1 MDATAD
7 RLLLVLIVSDIA
19 LLGTRR
25 LGRAIGLAALQG
37 ILVGLLALAAHHGP
51 LTGRTLLLAVLGIG
65 LRGVLFPLLLRLV
78 ARRAGGDRE
87 LEPYVGYVPSLLL
100 GIAMLAGAMALGSRL
115 QLPANDMPPLLVTAA
130 LFTMLTGV
138 FLVVARRRALT
149 QCLGYVVLENGIYG
163 FGVATVS
170 DVPALVELGALLD
183 LFLAVLV
190 MGVAIYRIT
199 AEFDHMDTDQ
209 LDALKG

>member
-1 MDATAD
+1 MEGTAD
-7 RLLLVLIVSDIA
+7 RLMLVLIVSDVA

-37 ILVGLLALAAHHGP
+37 VLVGLLALAAHHGP

-65 LRGVLFPLLLRLV
+65 LRGVLFPVLLRFV

-87 LEPYVGYVPSLLL
+87 LEPYVGYGPSLLL
-100 GIAMLAGAMALGSRL
+100 GIAMLGGAMALGGRL
-115 QLPANDMPPLLVTAA
+115 QLPATGLPPLLVTAA

>member
-1 MDATAD
+1 MEGTAD
-7 RLLLVLIVSDIA
+7 RLMLVLIVSDIA
-19 LLGTRR
+19 LLGARR
-25 LGRAIGLAALQG
+25 LRRAIGLAALQG

-51 LTGRTLLLAVLGIG
+51 MTGRTLLLGALGIG
-65 LRGVLFPLLLRLV
+65 LRGVLFPVLLRFV

-87 LEPYVGYVPSLLL
+87 LEPYVGYGPSLLL
-100 GIAMLAGAMALGSRL
+100 GSVMLAGAMALGSRL
-115 QLPANDMPPLLVTAA
+115 QLPATDLPALLVTAA